1 MSTSAKKSVAIYGG
15 GVAGAVLANRLSRDF
30 DVVLVDPHDFFEVP
44 MAVPRNLVQPDFA
57 EAAIVPFAQAMPS
70 VRHEQ
75 AKLVRMTRRGGVIEY
90 GDGHISQITGDVSV
104 LATGSRF
111 LNQLMR
117 AYEGS
122 ADHRKEFY
130 RGYNARL
137 RLAQRVLI
145 VGGGPIGV
153 ETAGEISEIFPN
165 KSVTI
170 LEGGNRLLMGTS
182 PEAAAHAASVL
193 AARGV
198 DIVTGEWLE
207 GSERATDDIFGDGGE
222 AITSSGRV
230 ISYDLMIWC
239 TGGRPDTAYMTD
251 EFSEVLDANSRIM
264 VTPGLT
270 VVGQQTLFAMGDVTN
285 LPENKMA
292 LHTKG
297 HVKVVETNIRRLLQ
311 GSPSARM
318 TSYVPQTD
326 NPLMAVTLGSRTGV
340 SHLPLLGVVRSA
352 WLNRK
357 VKAEKMLVPQYRK
370 AIGA

>member
-1 MSTSAKKSVAIYGG
+1 
-15 GVAGAVLANRLSRDF
+15 
-30 DVVLVDPHDFFEVP
+30 
-44 MAVPRNLVQPDFA
+44 
-57 EAAIVPFAQAMPS
+57 MPS

-75 AKLVRMTRRGGVIEY
+75 ARLVKMTQAGGIIAF
-90 GDGHISQITGDVSV
+90 GDGRLSQIIGDVSV

-111 LNQLMR
+111 PNQLMR

-122 ADHRKEFY
+122 ATHRKEFY
-130 RGYNARL
+130 RNYNARL
-137 RLAQRVLI
+137 SLAQRVLI

-153 ETAGEISEIFPN
+153 EIAGEISEVFP
-165 KSVTI
+165 KKFVTI
-170 LEGGNRLLMGTS
+170 LESGNRLLMGTS
-182 PEAAAHAASVL
+182 PQAAAHAADIL
-193 AARGV
+193 LLRGV
-198 DIVTGEWLE
+198 DIVTGERLE
-207 GSERATDDIFGDGGE
+207 GRERLTDDMFGNGGK

-239 TGGRPDTAYMTD
+239 TGGRPDTAYMAD
-251 EFSEVLDANSRIM
+251 DFPEVLDTNRRIM
-264 VTPGLT
+264 VTPGLM

-292 LHTKG
+292 LHIKG
-297 HVKVVETNIRRLLQ
+297 HVKVVGTNIRRLLQ
-311 GSPSARM
+311 PSPSARM

-340 SHLPLLGVVRSA
+340 SRLPVLGVVRSA

-357 VKAEKMLVPQYRK
+357 VKAERMLVPQYRK